1 VDPPGTP
8 RAPESRGGGPRG
20 GESAT
25 ALAER
30 LWREHARAQW
40 PVLAQVLGLMLVV
53 SLATG
58 AYPLVIDWAYRLFAA
73 QDWRIV
79 TVVPATAMA
88 IVAVKAGAQY
98 AQTVLMQRAVLR
110 IVVSLQ
116 RAMFAA
122 LLQADLSRLAS
133 EQTGRHVSRFVNDV
147 TVIRES
153 LSRAVAG
160 IVDALTVVALV
171 GSMLWLDWVLSLF
184 ALLVVPIAVW
194 PISAIGTRMRRASK
208 AQQEQAGEV
217 TALLSESLA
226 GARLVK
232 AYGLEAYEA
241 RRAEGAFEGWFAS
254 LMRVVRGRAR
264 VDPILEAMGGAAVAG
279 VIAFAGWRIA
289 SGAGTAGE
297 FTGFV
302 AALLIAAR
310 PMRALGTLAVVLQEG
325 AAALA
330 RCFALL
336 DEVPRVRDA
345 AGAVPLAPGPGHVAF
360 DTVSFRYSDDSA
372 ALHDVSFA
380 AEPGTTVA
388 LVGASGAGKTTA
400 LNLIPRF
407 ADPSG
412 GRVLVDGQD
421 VRGVTLASLR
431 AAIALVSQDVT
442 LFDDSV
448 RANIAFGRLDASD
461 AEIEA
466 AARAAEAHDF
476 IAALPEAYATRVG
489 DRGHT
494 LSGGQRQRI
503 ALARALL
510 REPRILLLDEA
521 TSALDAETEARVQA
535 ALARLR
541 EGRTT
546 IVIAHRLSTVRSA
559 DRIVVLDRGR
569 VVEQGTHASLMEA
582 AGAYARLVRA
592 QAFAEDEAIP
602 AAEPGR

>member
-1 VDPPGTP
+1 MAD
-8 RAPESRGGGPRG
+8 AAFGPSTR
-20 GESAT
+20 
-25 ALAER
+25 ALALR
-30 LWREHARAQW
+30 LWREHARGQW
-40 PVLAQVLGLMLVV
+40 PVLARVFALMLVV

-79 TVVPATAMA
+79 TVVPATALV
-88 IVAVKAGAQY
+88 IVLVKSAAQY
-98 AQTVLMQRAVLR
+98 LQTVLMQRAVLSV
-110 IVVSLQ
+110 VVSLQ
-116 RAMFAA
+116 RAMFRA
-122 LLQADLSRLAS
+122 LLAADLSRLAA
-133 EQTGRHVSRFVNDV
+133 EQTGRHVSRFTNDV
-147 TVIRES
+147 SVMRES
-153 LSRAVAG
+153 LTRAVTG
-160 IVDALTVVALV
+160 IVDALTVTALV

-184 ALLVVPIAVW
+184 ALLVVPLAVW
-194 PISAIGTRMRRASK
+194 PISVIGTRMRRASK

-241 RRAEGAFEGWFAS
+241 GRADRAFDGWFAS

-325 AAALA
+325 AAAAA

-336 DEVPRVRDA
+336 DEVPTIRDSPGA
-345 AGAVPLAPGPGHVAF
+345 APLAPGPGQVAF
-360 DTVSFRYSDDSA
+360 EGVSFRYHDEA
-372 ALHDVSFA
+372 VALDRVSFTVS
-380 AEPGTTVA
+380 PGTTVA

-407 ADPSG
+407 ADVTE
-412 GRVLVDGQD
+412 GRVAIDGQD
-421 VRGVTLASLR
+421 VRAVTLASLR
-431 AAIALVSQDVT
+431 GAIALVSQDVT
-442 LFDDSV
+442 LFDDTV

-476 IAALPEAYATRVG
+476 IAALPEGYATRVG

-510 REPRILLLDEA
+510 RSPRILLLDEA
-521 TSALDAETEARVQA
+521 TSALDAETEARVQG

-546 IVIAHRLSTVRSA
+546 LVIAHRLSTVRSA

-569 VVEQGTHASLMEA
+569 IVEEGTHAALMEA
-582 AGAYARLVRA
+582 GGAYARLVRA
-592 QAFAEDEAIP
+592 QAFAEDEVTP
-602 AAEPGR
+602 AAEPAR

>member
-1 VDPPGTP
+1 MADPRRHDPATP
-8 RAPESRGGGPRG
+8 S
-20 GESAT
+20 T
-25 ALAER
+25 LALGLR
-30 LWREHARAQW
+30 LWREHASAQW
-40 PVLAQVLGLMLVV
+40 PVLVRVFALMLVV
-53 SLATG
+53 SLSTG
-58 AYPLVIDWAYRLFAA
+58 AYPLVIDWAYRLFAT

-88 IVAVKAGAQY
+88 IVGVKAIAQY
-98 AQTVLMQRAVLR
+98 WQTVLMQRVVLSV
-110 IVVSLQ
+110 VVSLQ
-116 RAMFAA
+116 HAMFGA
-122 LLQADLSRLAS
+122 LLRADLARLAS

-147 TVIRES
+147 SVMRES
-153 LSRAVAG
+153 LTRAVTG
-160 IVDALTVVALV
+160 IVDALTVIALV

-184 ALLVVPIAVW
+184 ALIVVPIAVW
-194 PISAIGTRMRRASK
+194 PISVIGTRMRKASK

-217 TALLSESLA
+217 TALLSESLG

-232 AYGLEAYEA
+232 AYGLEQYEA
-241 RRAEGAFEGWFAS
+241 SRADRAFEGWFAS

-325 AAALA
+325 AAAAA

-336 DEVPRVRDA
+336 DEVPAIRDA
-345 AGAVPLAPGPGHVAF
+345 PGAAPLPPGPGRVVF
-360 DTVSFRYSDDSA
+360 ESVSFRYTDDQA
-372 ALHDVSFA
+372 ALHDVSLVV
-380 AEPGTTVA
+380 EPGTTVA

-407 ADPSG
+407 MEASA
-412 GRVLVDGQD
+412 GRVLVDGCD
-421 VRGVTLASLR
+421 VRGLALASLR
-431 AAIALVSQDVT
+431 GAMALVSQDVT
-442 LFDDSV
+442 LFDDTV
-448 RANIAFGRLDASD
+448 RANIAFGRLDAPD

-466 AARAAEAHDF
+466 AARAAEAHEF
-476 IAALPEAYATRVG
+476 IAALPEGYATRVG

-510 REPRILLLDEA
+510 RAPRILLLDEA
-521 TSALDAETEARVQA
+521 TSALDAETEARVQE

-541 EGRTT
+541 AGRTT
-546 IVIAHRLSTVRSA
+546 LVIAHRLSTVRSA

-569 VVEQGTHASLMEA
+569 VVEEGTHADLLA
-582 AGAYARLVRA
+582 TGGAYARLVRA
-592 QAFAEDEAIP
+592 QAFSKDGAFEDDLEATP
-602 AAEPGR
+602 AAAGAP

>member
-1 VDPPGTP
+1 MAD
-8 RAPESRGGGPRG
+8 AAFGPSTR
-20 GESAT
+20 T
-25 ALAER
+25 LALR
-30 LWREHARAQW
+30 LWREHARGQW
-40 PVLAQVLGLMLVV
+40 PVLVRVFALMLVV

-79 TVVPATAMA
+79 TVVPVTALA
-88 IVAVKAGAQY
+88 IVLVKSAAQY
-98 AQTVLMQRAVLR
+98 LQTVLMQRAVLSV
-110 IVVSLQ
+110 VVSLQ
-116 RAMFAA
+116 RSMFRA
-122 LLQADLSRLAS
+122 LLAADLSRLAS
-133 EQTGRHVSRFVNDV
+133 EQTGRHVSRFTNDV
-147 TVIRES
+147 SVMRES
-153 LSRAVAG
+153 LTRAVTG

-194 PISAIGTRMRRASK
+194 PISVIGTRMRRASK

-241 RRAEGAFEGWFAS
+241 GRADRAFDGWFAS

-325 AAALA
+325 AAAAA

-336 DEVPRVRDA
+336 DEVPTIRDA
-345 AGAVPLAPGPGHVAF
+345 PGAVPLAPGSGRVEF
-360 DTVSFRYSDDSA
+360 ESVSFRYHDEAA
-372 ALHDVSFA
+372 ALDAVSFSVS
-380 AEPGTTVA
+380 PGTTVA

-407 ADPSG
+407 ADATA
-412 GRVLVDGQD
+412 GRVTVDGQD
-421 VRGVTLASLR
+421 VRGLTLASLR
-431 AAIALVSQDVT
+431 GAIALVSQDVT
-442 LFDDSV
+442 LFDDTV

-476 IAALPEAYATRVG
+476 IAALPEGYATRVG

-510 REPRILLLDEA
+510 RAPRILLLDEA
-521 TSALDAETEARVQA
+521 TSALDAETEARVQE

-541 EGRTT
+541 QGRTT
-546 IVIAHRLSTVRSA
+546 LVIAHRLSTVRSA

-569 VVEQGTHASLMEA
+569 VVEEGTHAALMEA
-582 AGAYARLVRA
+582 GGAYARLVRA
-592 QAFAEDEAIP
+592 QAFAEDEVTP
-602 AAEPGR
+602 AAEPAR

>member
-1 VDPPGTP
+1 MTDATRTDPGST
-8 RAPESRGGGPRG
+8 S
-20 GESAT
+20 T
-25 ALAER
+25 LALGRR

-40 PVLAQVLGLMLVV
+40 PVLIRVFALMLVV
-53 SLATG
+53 SLSTG
-58 AYPLVIDWAYRLFAA
+58 AYPLVIDWAYRLFAT

-79 TVVPATAMA
+79 TVVPVTAMA
-88 IVAVKAGAQY
+88 IVGAKAIAQY
-98 AQTVLMQRAVLR
+98 WQTVLMQRVVLSV
-110 IVVSLQ
+110 VVSLQ
-116 RAMFAA
+116 RAMFGA
-122 LLQADLSRLAS
+122 LLRADLARLAS

-147 TVIRES
+147 SVMRES
-153 LSRAVAG
+153 LTRAVTG

-184 ALLVVPIAVW
+184 ALIVVPIAVW
-194 PISAIGTRMRRASK
+194 PISVIGTRMRKASK

-217 TALLSESLA
+217 TALLSESLG

-232 AYGLEAYEA
+232 AYGLEQYEA
-241 RRAEGAFEGWFAS
+241 ARADRAFDGWFAS

-325 AAALA
+325 AAAA
-330 RCFALL
+330 SRCFALL
-336 DEVPRVRDA
+336 DEVPAIRDTP
-345 AGAVPLAPGPGHVAF
+345 GAVPLPAGPGRVVF
-360 DTVSFRYSDDSA
+360 DGVSFRYNDEQA
-372 ALHDVSFA
+372 ALHDVSLVV
-380 AEPGTTVA
+380 EPGTTVA

-407 ADPSG
+407 MEASG
-412 GRVLVDGQD
+412 GRVLVDGAD
-421 VRGVTLASLR
+421 VRGLTLASLR
-431 AAIALVSQDVT
+431 GAMALVSQDVT
-442 LFDDSV
+442 LFDDTV
-448 RANIAFGRLDASD
+448 RANIAFGRLDATD

-476 IAALPEAYATRVG
+476 IVSLPEGYATRVG

-510 REPRILLLDEA
+510 RSPRILLLDEA
-521 TSALDAETEARVQA
+521 TSALDAETEARVQD

-541 EGRTT
+541 AGRTT
-546 IVIAHRLSTVRSA
+546 LVIAHRLSTVRSA

-569 VVEQGTHASLMEA
+569 VVEEGTHAALLA
-582 AGAYARLVRA
+582 AGGAYARLVRA
-592 QAFAEDEAIP
+592 QAFEDDAEATP
-602 AAEPGR
+602 AAADAR

>member
-1 VDPPGTP
+1 MADAAPSQGVQGPSM
-8 RAPESRGGGPRG
+8 RALG
-20 GESAT
+20 
-25 ALAER
+25 LR
-30 LWREHARAQW
+30 LWREHARGQW
-40 PVLAQVLGLMLVV
+40 PVLVRVLGLMLVV

-79 TVVPATAMA
+79 TVVPATALA
-88 IVAVKAGAQY
+88 IVLVKSAAQY
-98 AQTVLMQRAVLR
+98 WQTVLMQRAVLSV
-110 IVVSLQ
+110 VVSLQ
-116 RAMFAA
+116 RAMFRS
-122 LLQADLSRLAS
+122 LLAADLARLAS
-133 EQTGRHVSRFVNDV
+133 EQTGRHVSRFTNDV
-147 TVIRES
+147 SVMRES
-153 LSRAVAG
+153 LTRAVTG

-184 ALLVVPIAVW
+184 ALLVVPLAVW
-194 PISAIGTRMRRASK
+194 PISVIGTRMRRASK

-241 RRAEGAFEGWFAS
+241 GRADRAFDNWFAS

-325 AAALA
+325 AAAA
-330 RCFALL
+330 QRCFSLL
-336 DEVPRVRDA
+336 DEVPTIRDA
-345 AGAVPLAPGPGHVAF
+345 PDASPLAPGPGRIVF
-360 DTVSFRYSDDSA
+360 ESVSFRYHDEAA
-372 ALHDVSFA
+372 ALHGVSFTVA
-380 AEPGTTVA
+380 PGSTVA

-407 ADPSG
+407 ADVTEG
-412 GRVLVDGQD
+412 CVTIDGQD
-421 VRGVTLASLR
+421 VRAVTLDSLR
-431 AAIALVSQDVT
+431 RAIALVSQDVT
-442 LFDDSV
+442 LFDDTV
-448 RANIAFGRLDASD
+448 RANIAFGRLDATD

-466 AARAAEAHDF
+466 AARGAEAHGF
-476 IAALPEAYATRVG
+476 IAALPEGYATRVG

-510 REPRILLLDEA
+510 RQPRILLLDEA
-521 TSALDAETEARVQA
+521 TSALDAETEARVQET
-535 ALARLR
+535 LARLR
-541 EGRTT
+541 AGRTT
-546 IVIAHRLSTVRSA
+546 LVIAHRLSTVRSA

-569 VVEQGTHASLMEA
+569 VVEEGTHAALMEA
-582 AGAYARLVRA
+582 GGAYARLVRA
-592 QAFAEDEAIP
+592 QAFAEDSTGENEVTP
-602 AAEPGR
+602 AAGAGR

>member
-1 VDPPGTP
+1 MTDTT
-8 RAPESRGGGPRG
+8 RHDQGGA
-20 GESAT
+20 ST
-25 ALAER
+25 LALGLR
-30 LWREHARAQW
+30 LWRDHARGQW
-40 PVLAQVLGLMLVV
+40 PTLVQVFALMLVV
-53 SLATG
+53 SLTTG

-79 TVVPATAMA
+79 TVVPVTAMA
-88 IVAVKAGAQY
+88 IVLVKAAAQY
-98 AQTVLMQRAVLR
+98 WQTVLMQRAVLSV
-110 IVVSLQ
+110 VVSLQ
-116 RAMFAA
+116 RAMFGA
-122 LLQADLSRLAS
+122 LLRADLARLAS

-147 TVIRES
+147 SVMRES
-153 LSRAVAG
+153 LTRAVTG
-160 IVDALTVVALV
+160 IVDALTVIALV

-194 PISAIGTRMRRASK
+194 PISVIGTRMRRASK

-232 AYGLEAYEA
+232 AYGLEGYEA
-241 RRAEGAFEGWFAS
+241 ARADRAFEGWFAS

-325 AAALA
+325 AAAAA

-336 DEVPRVRDA
+336 DEVPTIRDG
-345 AGAVPLAPGPGHVAF
+345 AGAVPLAPGPGRVEF
-360 DTVSFRYSDDSA
+360 DAVSFRYIDDAA
-372 ALHDVSFA
+372 ALERVSFT

-407 ADPSG
+407 TDPLE
-412 GRVLVDGQD
+412 GRVLIDGQD

-442 LFDDSV
+442 LFDDTV

-466 AARAAEAHDF
+466 AARAAEAHEF
-476 IAALPEAYATRVG
+476 IAALPDGYATRVG

-494 LSGGQRQRI
+494 LSGGQRQRV

-521 TSALDAETEARVQA
+521 TSALDAATEARVQQ

-546 IVIAHRLSTVRSA
+546 LVIAHRLSTVRAA

-569 VVEQGTHASLMEA
+569 VVEEGTHGSLMEA
-582 AGAYARLVRA
+582 GGAYARLVRA
-592 QAFAEDEAIP
+592 QAFTDDALAGDESIPDEA
-602 AAEPGR
+602 GVR

>member
-1 VDPPGTP
+1 MAGADTVPGA
-8 RAPESRGGGPRG
+8 RDVSVR
-20 GESAT
+20 
-25 ALAER
+25 ALALR
-30 LWREHARAQW
+30 LWREHGRAQW
-40 PVLAQVLGLMLVV
+40 PVLVRVFALMLVV

-79 TVVPATAMA
+79 TVVPVTALAIVLVKATA
-88 IVAVKAGAQY
+88 QY
-98 AQTVLMQRAVLR
+98 WQTVLMQRVVLSV
-110 IVVSLQ
+110 VVSLQ
-116 RAMFAA
+116 RAMFRAFLA
-122 LLQADLSRLAS
+122 ADLARLAS
-133 EQTGRHVSRFVNDV
+133 EQTGRHVSRFTNDV
-147 TVIRES
+147 SVMRES
-153 LSRAVAG
+153 LTRAVTG

-184 ALLVVPIAVW
+184 ALLVVPLAVW
-194 PISAIGTRMRRASK
+194 PISVIGTRMRRASK
-208 AQQEQAGEV
+208 AQQVQAGEV
-217 TALLSESLA
+217 TALLSESLG

-241 RRAEGAFEGWFAS
+241 GRADRAFDGWFAS

-310 PMRALGTLAVVLQEG
+310 PMRSLGTLAVVLQEG
-325 AAALA
+325 AAAA
-330 RCFALL
+330 SRCFALL
-336 DEVPRVRDA
+336 DEVPTIRDA
-345 AGAVPLAPGPGHVAF
+345 PGAVPLAPGPGHVAF
-360 DTVSFRYSDDSA
+360 EGVSFRYRDGMA
-372 ALHDVSFA
+372 ALENVSFSVA
-380 AEPGTTVA
+380 PGTTVA

-407 ADPSG
+407 ADVTE
-412 GRVLVDGQD
+412 GRVTIDGQD
-421 VRGVTLASLR
+421 VRGLALASLR

-442 LFDDSV
+442 LFDDTV
-448 RANIAFGRLDASD
+448 RANIAFGRLDATD

-466 AARAAEAHDF
+466 AARVAEAHDF
-476 IAALPEAYATRVG
+476 IAALPEGYGTRVG

-510 REPRILLLDEA
+510 RAPRILLLDEA
-521 TSALDAETEARVQA
+521 TSALDAETEARVQD

-541 EGRTT
+541 AGRTT
-546 IVIAHRLSTVRSA
+546 LVIAHRLSTVRSA
-559 DRIVVLDRGR
+559 DRIIVLDHGR
-569 VVEQGTHASLMEA
+569 VVEEGTHAALMEA
-582 AGAYARLVRA
+582 GGAYARLVRA
-592 QAFAEDEAIP
+592 QAFAEDTGPEEGATP
-602 AAEPGR
+602 AAAPAR